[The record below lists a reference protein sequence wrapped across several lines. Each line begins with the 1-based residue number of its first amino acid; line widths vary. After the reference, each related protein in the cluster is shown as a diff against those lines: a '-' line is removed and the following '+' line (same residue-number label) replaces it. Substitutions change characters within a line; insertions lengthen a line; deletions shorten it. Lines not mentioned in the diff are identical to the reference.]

1 MSDKINLL
9 KYIIYYFF
17 CLLIIFSFSFF
28 EEEIYI
34 DGVEIKN
41 ACVAHRTFV
50 ADDTRDVSAPVAAL
64 FILPLLF
71 KATRIKFNSLKI
83 NIMLLSLII
92 YWLWR
97 FFIRIMLC

>member
-1 MSDKINLL
+1 MVSSKI
-9 KYIIYYFF
+9 KYIIYYVF
-17 CLLIIFSFSFF
+17 CLFIIYSFSFF

-34 DGVEIKN
+34 DGMEIKN

-71 KATRIKFNSLKI
+71 KTMKLKFKSSKI
-83 NIMLLSLII
+83 NVMLISLIM
-92 YWLWR
+92 YWTWR
-97 FFIRIMLC
+97 FFIRIIFC